1 MRSITLGQYY
11 PARSL
16 IHSLDPRTKV
26 ILAMLYI
33 VCTFVCKSVT
43 SFGLLL
49 VSAIIIVIASR
60 IPIKTVLSAVRPI
73 LFIMIFTAA
82 INLFL
87 FKGESEEL
95 LFNWKFISIYKGGVF
110 NAVFMVIRI
119 VTLIIGTSMFLTYT
133 TTPIMLTDA
142 IERLLYPLHKLFK
155 LKVHEFAMMM
165 TIALRFIP
173 TFIDETDKIMAAQRS
188 RGADFNSGSL
198 FRRAKS
204 LVPILIPLF
213 ISAYHKAIDLATA
226 MECRCYR
233 GGDGRTRMNVLRYG
247 FKDLVVIASMTALLI
262 ALICLNSVTF
272 VYVM

>member
-11 PARSL
+11 PASSP
-16 IHSLDPRTKV
+16 IHSLDPRIKV
-26 ILAMLYI
+26 VLAILYI
-33 VCTFVCKSVT
+33 LCTFVCKSVAA
-43 SFGLLL
+43 FGLLL
-49 VSAIIIVIASR
+49 VSAIVIVIASR
-60 IPIKTVLSAVRPI
+60 IPIKTILSSVKPI

-87 FKGESEEL
+87 LKGEPEEL
-95 LFNWKFISIYKGGVF
+95 LFNWKFISIYKNGVF
-110 NAVFMVIRI
+110 NAIFMVLRI

-142 IERLLYPLHKLFK
+142 IERLLSPLHKLFK

-188 RGADFNSGSL
+188 RGADFNSGSI

-233 GGDGRTRMNVLRYG
+233 GGDGRTRMNVLKYRAR
-247 FKDLVVIASMTALLI
+247 DLVAFVLAVALLA
-262 ALICLNSVTF
+262 ALICLNSVTLI
-272 VYVM
+272 YVM